1 MSSVILLDKSN
12 YYKVFDPIQG
22 VAINHLFAD
31 AVLHGHIRGT
41 VYADQSENP
50 STFYVVHPYGM
61 SLLFG
66 DTTHEEFN
74 LWLLGHA
81 LNSFKTREK
90 YEWLQA
96 YPETW
101 NKQIQSQWKKYLI
114 KSGDD
119 KVGATDISIEENT
132 RVNFKFNK
140 AGYLD
145 FKAKHSLASINI
157 VRADCQMFENMQGSV
172 IPSRFWDNAV
182 DFSNRAVAFSVMDGD
197 RVAATA
203 FSAFVIGNQLEI
215 GIETSESYRGKGYA
229 LAVCMA
235 LIDYCLE
242 HNYIPVWGC
251 KLENMPSFLLARK
264 LGFEPT
270 LYWPFYRLNC

>member
-1 MSSVILLDKSN
+1 MIILDKSN
-12 YYKVFDPIQG
+12 YYKALESLQMVR
-22 VAINHLFAD
+22 INHLFAD
-31 AVLHGHIRGT
+31 AVLQGHIRGT
-41 VYADQSENP
+41 VYVDQPEKP

-66 DTTHEEFN
+66 DTTNEKFN
-74 LWLLGHA
+74 AWLLGHA
-81 LNSFKTREK
+81 LNIFKTRDR

-101 NKQIQSQWKKYLI
+101 NKQIASEWEEHLR
-114 KSGDD
+114 KSGDNAD
-119 KVGATDISIEENT
+119 GATNVSIEENT

-145 FKAKHSLASINI
+145 FKAKNLLSSINT
-157 VRADCQMFENMQGSV
+157 VRTDGQMFENMQGSV

-242 HNYIPVWGC
+242 HDYIPVWGC